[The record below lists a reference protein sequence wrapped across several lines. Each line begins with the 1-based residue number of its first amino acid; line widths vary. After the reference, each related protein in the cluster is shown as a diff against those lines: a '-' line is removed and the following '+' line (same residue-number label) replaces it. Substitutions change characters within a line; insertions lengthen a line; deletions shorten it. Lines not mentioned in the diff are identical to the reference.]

1 MTGLKAKM
9 IKGLPYGLPAKLI
22 AIAFL
27 SLPINAIAES
37 APIRVSDQVQQAVEK
52 PRHGQ
57 SMQHVENIYGPP
69 VEKVAA
75 VGEPPISR
83 WRYNNFTVYFEH
95 DKVIH
100 SVAHRS

>member
-1 MTGLKAKM
+1 MKQIITAAMMAIGVMSTGVTAQSEP
-9 IKGLPYGLPAKLI
+9 IKVTQQ
-22 AIAFL
+22 
-27 SLPINAIAES
+27 SNES
-37 APIRVSDQVQQAVEK
+37 VSK

-57 SMQHVENIYGPP
+57 SMSQVESSFGEPI
-69 VEKVAA
+69 EKVNA

-83 WRYNNFTVYFEH
+83 WRYAEFTVYFEH